1 MAFVRNWRH
10 ARSVSGPFP
19 LLPADIPELNR
30 LFSDSFTDRYRKDG
44 LVGVR
49 VPHLNPKVW
58 TYAIAD
64 AGRGALG
71 WRGEDDRM
79 IAFNLV
85 HSSGAEGWMGPLA
98 VDSDHQ
104 GAGLGKTIVTA
115 GLEWLRARQTRVIGL
130 ETMPRTVE
138 NVGFYSG
145 LGFVPAN
152 LTITL
157 TLDARHASRVP
168 TMLCALLASERDAVL
183 RRCADLLGSITPGY
197 DFTREIELTAEL
209 DLGDTVLLTAGGELR
224 AFALCHTAPLADGR
238 ARDELRVLKLVARD
252 ESALD
257 ALLPELE
264 AMARRAG
271 TRRVAIRVQGAYAGA
286 YRLLMRRGARVRWT
300 DLRMTAFGHGETT
313 PTEGIVF
320 SNWEI

>member
-1 MAFVRNWRH
+1 MAFIRNWRH
-10 ARSVSGPFP
+10 NRGVGGPAP
-19 LLPADIPELNR
+19 LVPDDIPELNR
-30 LFSDSFTDRYRKDG
+30 LFSESFTDRYRKDG

-49 VPHLNPKVW
+49 VPHLNPRVW
-58 TYAIAD
+58 MYAIAD
-64 AGRGALG
+64 AGRGALA
-71 WRGEDDRM
+71 WRDDGDRM
-79 IAFNLV
+79 VAFNLV

-98 VDSDHQ
+98 VDSEYQ
-104 GAGLGKTIVTA
+104 GAGLGKAVVAA
-115 GLEWLRARQTRVIGL
+115 GLEWLKARQTRVIGL

-157 TLDARHASRVP
+157 TLDATHASRVP
-168 TMLCALLASERDAVL
+168 LVLGALPHGEREVVI
-183 RRCADLLGSITPGY
+183 RRCADLLGSIAPGY
-197 DFTREIELTAEL
+197 DFTREIVLTAEL
-209 DLGDTVLLTAGGELR
+209 ELGDTVLLTSDGELR

-252 ESALD
+252 EASLD

-271 TRRVAIRVQGAYAGA
+271 TRRFAIRVQGAYSGA
-286 YRLLMRRGARVRWT
+286 YRLLIRRGARVRWT
-300 DLRMTAFGHGETT
+300 DLRMTAFGHAETV
-313 PTEGIVF
+313 PAEGIVF

>member
-1 MAFVRNWRH
+1 MAFMRNWRH
-10 ARSVSGPFP
+10 NRGVGGPVP
-19 LLPADIPELNR
+19 LVGDDIPELNR

-49 VPHLNPKVW
+49 VPHLNPRVW
-58 TYAIAD
+58 MYAIAD
-64 AGRGALG
+64 AGRGALA
-71 WRGEDDRM
+71 WRDDDGRM
-79 IAFNLV
+79 VAFNLV

-98 VDSDHQ
+98 VDSEYQ
-104 GAGLGKTIVTA
+104 GAGLGKAVVTA
-115 GLEWLRARQTRVIGL
+115 GLEWLKARQTRVIGL

-157 TLDARHASRVP
+157 TLDTTQPSRVP
-168 TMLCALLASERDAVL
+168 MVLGALPDGEREEMI
-183 RRCADLLGSITPGY
+183 RRCADLLGSIAPGY
-197 DFTREIELTAEL
+197 DFTREIALTAEL
-209 DLGDTVLLTAGGELR
+209 ELGETVLLTAGGELR

-252 ESALD
+252 EASLD

-271 TRRVAIRVQGAYAGA
+271 TRRVAIRVQGAYSGA
-286 YRLLMRRGARVRWT
+286 YRLLIRRGARVRWT
-300 DLRMTAFGHGETT
+300 DLRMTAFGHAEMV
-313 PTEGIVF
+313 PAEGIVF

>member
-1 MAFVRNWRH
+1 MAFMRNWRH
-10 ARSVSGPFP
+10 NRGVGGPVP
-19 LLPADIPELNR
+19 LVGDDIPELNR

-49 VPHLNPKVW
+49 VPHLNPRVW
-58 TYAIAD
+58 MYAIAD
-64 AGRGALG
+64 AGRGALA
-71 WRGEDDRM
+71 WRDDDGRM
-79 IAFNLV
+79 VAFNLV

-98 VDSDHQ
+98 VDSEYQ
-104 GAGLGKTIVTA
+104 GAGLGKAVVTA
-115 GLEWLRARQTRVIGL
+115 GLEWLKARQTRVIGL

-157 TLDARHASRVP
+157 TLDTTQPSRVP
-168 TMLCALLASERDAVL
+168 MVLGALPDGEREEMI
-183 RRCADLLGSITPGY
+183 RRCADLLGSIAPGY
-197 DFTREIELTAEL
+197 DFTREIALTAEL
-209 DLGDTVLLTAGGELR
+209 ELGETVLLTAGGELR

-252 ESALD
+252 EASLD

-271 TRRVAIRVQGAYAGA
+271 TRRVAIRVQGAYSGA
-286 YRLLMRRGARVRWT
+286 YRLLIRRGARVRWT
-300 DLRMTAFGHGETT
+300 DLRMTAFGHAEML
-313 PTEGIVF
+313 PAEGIVF

>member
-1 MAFVRNWRH
+1 MAFIRNWRH
-10 ARSVSGPFP
+10 SRGVAGPFP
-19 LLPADIPELNR
+19 LVPEDIPELNR
-30 LFSDSFTDRYRKDG
+30 LFSESFTERYRKDG

-58 TYAIAD
+58 MYAIAD
-64 AGRGALG
+64 AARGALA
-71 WRGEDDRM
+71 WRDESDRM
-79 IAFNLV
+79 VAFNLV

-104 GAGLGKTIVTA
+104 GAGLGKAVVTA
-115 GLEWLRARQTRVIGL
+115 GLEWLKARQTRVIGL

-157 TLDARHASRVP
+157 TLDASPASRLPVV
-168 TMLCALLASERDAVL
+168 LGALSPGDREVII
-183 RRCADLLGSITPGY
+183 RRCADLLGSIAPGY
-197 DFTREIELTAEL
+197 DFTREIALTSELE
-209 DLGDTVLLTAGGELR
+209 LGDTVLLTSDGELR

-252 ESALD
+252 EAALD

-271 TRRVAIRVQGAYAGA
+271 TRRVAIRVQGAYSGA
-286 YRLLMRRGARVRWT
+286 YRLLIRRGGRVRWT
-300 DLRMTAFGHGETT
+300 DLRMTAFGHPETL
-313 PTEGIVF
+313 PAEGIVF

>member
-10 ARSVSGPFP
+10 SRGVSGPFP
-19 LLPADIPELNR
+19 LAPDDIPELNR
-30 LFSDSFTDRYRKDG
+30 LFSDSFTERYRKDG

-49 VPHLNPKVW
+49 VPHLNPNVW
-58 TYAIAD
+58 KYAIAD

-71 WRGEDDRM
+71 WRGEGDRM
-79 IAFNLV
+79 VAFNLV
-85 HSSGAEGWMGPLA
+85 HASGVEGWMGPLA
-98 VDSDHQ
+98 VDGDYQ
-104 GAGLGKTIVTA
+104 GAGLGKTIVTT
-115 GLEWLRARQTRVIGL
+115 GLEWLKARQARVIGL

-157 TLDARHASRVP
+157 TLDARHATRVP
-168 TMLCALLASERDAVL
+168 ALLDALPAVERDTVL
-183 RRCADLLGSITPGY
+183 RRCADLLDSITPGY
-197 DFTREIELTAEL
+197 DFTREIELTSEL
-209 DLGDTVLLTAGGELR
+209 ELGDTVLLTSGGELR
-224 AFALCHTAPLADGR
+224 AFALCHTAALADGR

-252 ESALD
+252 EAALE

-271 TRRVAIRVQGAYAGA
+271 TRRVAIRVQGAYSGA

-300 DLRMTAFGHGETT
+300 DLRMTAFGHAEAI
-313 PTEGIVF
+313 PTEGVVF

>member
-10 ARSVSGPFP
+10 SRSVSGPIT
-19 LLPADIPELNR
+19 LVQDDIPGLNR
-30 LFSDSFTDRYRKDG
+30 LFSDSFTERYRKDG

-58 TYAIAD
+58 MYAIAD

-71 WRGEDDRM
+71 WRGEGDRM
-79 IAFNLV
+79 VAFNLV

-98 VDSDHQ
+98 VDSDYQ
-104 GAGLGKTIVTA
+104 GAGLGKTIVTT
-115 GLEWLRARQTRVIGL
+115 GLEWLKARQTRVIGL

-157 TLDARHASRVP
+157 TLDVRHASRVP
-168 TMLCALLASERDAVL
+168 TMLGALSSIERDVVV

-197 DFTREIELTAEL
+197 DFTREIELTSEL

-224 AFALCHTAPLADGR
+224 AFALCHTAALADGR

-252 ESALD
+252 EAAFD
-257 ALLPELE
+257 ALLPELD
-264 AMARRAG
+264 AMARRVG
-271 TRRVAIRVQGAYAGA
+271 TRRVAIRVQGAYSGA

-300 DLRMTAFGHGETT
+300 DLRMTAFGHAETI
-313 PTEGIVF
+313 PAEGIVF

>member
-1 MAFVRNWRH
+1 MAFIRNWRH
-10 ARSVSGPFP
+10 NRGVGGPVP
-19 LLPADIPELNR
+19 LVPDDIPELNR
-30 LFSDSFTDRYRKDG
+30 LFSESFTDRYRKDG

-49 VPHLNPKVW
+49 VPHLNPRVW
-58 TYAIAD
+58 MYAIAD
-64 AGRGALG
+64 AGRGAFA
-71 WRGEDDRM
+71 WRDDGDRM
-79 IAFNLV
+79 VAFNLV

-98 VDSDHQ
+98 VDSEYQ
-104 GAGLGKTIVTA
+104 GAGLGKTVVTA
-115 GLEWLRARQTRVIGL
+115 GLEWLKARQTRVIGL

-157 TLDARHASRVP
+157 TLDATHASRVP
-168 TMLCALLASERDAVL
+168 VVLGALPHGEREVVI
-183 RRCADLLGSITPGY
+183 RRCADLLGSIAPGY
-197 DFTREIELTAEL
+197 DFTREIQLTADLE
-209 DLGDTVLLTAGGELR
+209 LGDTVLLTVDGELR

-252 ESALD
+252 EASLD

-271 TRRVAIRVQGAYAGA
+271 TRRVAIRVQGAYSGA
-286 YRLLMRRGARVRWT
+286 YRLLIRRGGRVRWT
-300 DLRMTAFGHGETT
+300 DLRMTAFGHAESV
-313 PTEGIVF
+313 PPEGIVF